1 MKKFY
6 FLLLALIVSVAS
18 VSAQY
23 YFRGNVGNWGK
34 DYPMEQNGNSW
45 TITIP
50 ELTGQFKIAGA
61 DWEKNSSWGI
71 KGSDNTI
78 SNPASVILNSDKDAA
93 NIAIP
98 ENEKWTNAR
107 ITFTE
112 STKTLTVEAES
123 VETFDAA
130 IELWLHGQFDKD
142 QIEDDGFTSYKMTR
156 HGDEW
161 IVNIT
166 PTRSG
171 RFGFKRI
178 YNGYQTGWWAYGT
191 ANTTIEIGKE
201 YPLTKETPN
210 DLSHNLE
217 LGRSYRFI
225 LTGNFEIGFTLHV
238 EEISNWISFNFEDRN
253 GWGTDA
259 RAEIFVS
266 EDGNPDGAVSYPVT
280 LNSDGT
286 VREYAPITLDNLWVR
301 IYKDRVKNPVVARYI
316 SGMTYFMDEADF
328 TGPDLYILGTF
339 SDWDPVNAPAMKWDN
354 GFYIYEYTGLSKN
367 NTIKISTG
375 RGIATHDDIW
385 WNFNNNGLL
394 FGGWS
399 GNGDKQIDVN
409 STLSSCTKGYIAN
422 NYALN
427 NIVEGNKYL
436 IRIRYAEDATDNELA
451 VYELGEQNGL
461 TTGTLEATADD
472 ALGFTL
478 NATATDATLNG
489 RSVAE
494 LLDYSLDVSAPDAAW
509 LPEAPEFA
517 FGEMAYTAAYPD
529 AEHTLTLRATP
540 AYGKLTKAEFATLNL
555 AATTATVKPRL
566 EVGTTEAGLSVID
579 IEPLT
584 NTRHLGHHEAA
595 PAVYDRINTFST
607 DITLRAIEGIDFAV
621 NGSAIESGRTYS
633 VEGYNALS
641 ATPELPLTIK
651 RGNESTSITIA
662 LPAYSSDET
671 AFPAISS
678 VSAAHTMLFFGDA
691 TGYPEGTTVYDFAI
705 DYRFSFG
712 TSTPAAAGYI
722 GYKADIEGRTHSAIE
737 GNWHKFGGYVAP
749 MDEIFFAGS
758 ADNII
763 FRGIENYVYGAG
775 DWARLCAESGRL
787 PLHISDFGH
796 GEGPVPT
803 VSAAFN
809 IIYPLLNAPAVT
821 EKAEATAMTAAPR
834 RVRAVSIDDIVAHN
848 PAVAEGED
856 PYSADNPAATAEPI
870 TPEDYTTTG
879 IGNVAVDT
887 DAPAE
892 YYNLQGVRI
901 DRPAAGSV
909 CIVRRG
915 NTVSKTIVR

>member
-34 DYPMEQNGNSW
+34 DYPMEQEGNNW

-61 DWEKNSSWGI
+61 DWEKNPSWGI

-98 ENEKWTNAR
+98 ENEKWINAR

-166 PTRSG
+166 PTRNG

-178 YNGYQTGWWAYGT
+178 YADIQTGWWAYGT

-201 YPLTKETPN
+201 YPLTKENPN

-253 GWGTDA
+253 GWGADA

-301 IYKDRVKNPVVARYI
+301 IYKDGVKNPVVARYI

-328 TGPDLYILGTF
+328 TGPDLYIVGKF
-339 SDWDPVNAPAMKWDN
+339 QGWSPENATAMSWDN
-354 GFYIYEYTGLSKN
+354 GFYTYTYTGR
-367 NTIKISTG
+367 T
-375 RGIATHDDIW
+375 DE
-385 WNFNNNGLL
+385 
-394 FGGWS
+394 
-399 GNGDKQIDVN
+399 
-409 STLSSCTKGYIAN
+409 
-422 NYALN
+422 N
-427 NIVEGNKYL
+427 NIKFSTAKGDWNAFNGNCIIFNGTWEQGNKYQIEQNRTYQQVTDWDNYDLKLMGIEEGHKYL
-436 IRIRYAEDATDNELA
+436 IRIKYSNNNSELA
-451 VYELGEQNGL
+451 VYELTEHSGL
-461 TTGTLEATADD
+461 TTGALEATADD

-478 NATATDATLNG
+478 NATATDATING
-489 RSVAE
+489 RSVAD

-529 AEHTLTLRATP
+529 AEHTLTLSAAP

-584 NTRHLGHHEAA
+584 NTRHLGHHDAA

-607 DITLRAIEGIDFAV
+607 DITLPAIEGIDFAV
-621 NGSAIESGRTYS
+621 NGSPIESGRTYS

-671 AFPAISS
+671 AFPEISS

-691 TGYPEGTTVYDFAI
+691 TGYPAGTSVYDFAI

-722 GYKADIEGRTHSAIE
+722 GYKADIEGRSHSAGE
-737 GNWHKFGGYVAP
+737 GNEHKFGGYVAP
-749 MDEIFFAGS
+749 QDEVFFAGN
-758 ADNII
+758 ADNVL

-796 GEGPVPT
+796 GEGTAPT
-803 VSAAFN
+803 VKAAFN

-821 EKAEATAMTAAPR
+821 EKAEAAAMTAAPR
-834 RVRAVSIDDIVAHN
+834 RARAISLDDIVAHN

-856 PYSADNPAATAEPI
+856 PYSTDNAAATAESI